1 MITQSTRPLMS
12 SMPHW
17 AAALKALTSA
27 SGMASATS
35 LPVVPSWTAIL
46 APSRSATEVQAA
58 GPLRAGVSLSGAALS
73 VAAGVS
79 VLAAG
84 VSAVPVVPPPQAVSR
99 LRDRAAVRPKAA
111 SFLKFFM
118 VYLSLFI
125 PCILEGKF
133 SRLDA
138 PYYTPYSQK
147 CNIYS
152 FVKPNKKKKSG
163 AARLRSFQQGKLF
176 TPR

>member
-1 MITQSTRPLMS
+1 MISLPS
-12 SMPHW
+12 SMVVN
-17 AAALKALTSA
+17 S
-27 SGMASATS
+27 
-35 LPVVPSWTAIL
+35 PVA
-46 APSRSATEVQAA
+46 
-58 GPLRAGVSLSGAALS
+58 AGVSSAGVS
-73 VAAGVS
+73 AAGVS

-133 SRLDA
+133 SRLDV
-138 PYYTPYSQK
+138 PYYTPYS
-147 CNIYS
+147 
-152 FVKPNKKKKSG
+152 
-163 AARLRSFQQGKLF
+163 
-176 TPR
+176 